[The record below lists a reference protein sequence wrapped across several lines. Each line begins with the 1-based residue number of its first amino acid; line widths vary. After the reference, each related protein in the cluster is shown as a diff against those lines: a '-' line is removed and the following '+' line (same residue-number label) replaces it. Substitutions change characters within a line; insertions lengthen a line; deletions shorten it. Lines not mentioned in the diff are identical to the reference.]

1 MQFQK
6 KTSIGR
12 SSNFIKILIKI
23 SLIFFLLF
31 ISLILIDKIEF
42 PSPNKKLQIT
52 IPNEDLRI
60 VK

>member
-23 SLIFFLLF
+23 SVIFFLLF
-31 ISLILIDKIEF
+31 ILLIFVNKIEF

>member
-12 SSNFIKILIKI
+12 SFNFVKLLIKI
-23 SLIFFLLF
+23 SVIFFLLF
-31 ISLILIDKIEF
+31 ILLIFVNKIEF

>member
-1 MQFQK
+1 MNFKK

-12 SSNFIKILIKI
+12 SFNFVKLLIKI
-23 SLIFFLLF
+23 SVIFFLLF
-31 ISLILIDKIEF
+31 ILLIFVNKIEF

>member
-23 SLIFFLLF
+23 SLIFFLFF